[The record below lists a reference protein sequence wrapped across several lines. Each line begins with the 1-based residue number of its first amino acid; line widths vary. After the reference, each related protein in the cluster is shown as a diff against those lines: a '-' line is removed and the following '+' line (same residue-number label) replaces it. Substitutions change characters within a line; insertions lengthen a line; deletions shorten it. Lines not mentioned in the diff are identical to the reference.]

1 MACEL
6 GAFTDALCKL
16 VSLQERIRI
25 GKKMRRKLCDHT
37 ENVFAYLECSFGS
50 LKQENAAFIF
60 PRERLYPQ
68 KEGQATCFVTA
79 QCMTYKPFDLRTYM
93 PATCEKAMDDSYIIM
108 PRCIISLALLP
119 WSYALS
125 SSVCFSR
132 ELCKAERYELLASAY
147 RSITFFGFD
156 EQTVSEGQERERKR
170 RLKQGVVA
178 PLMAEDTSELYRSQI
193 RKTQEEFA
201 FAQALDLDGEVW
213 QERLHQAHVMQRIV
227 DLNDYI
233 DDQCLARFDT
243 CNRM

>member
-147 RSITFFGFD
+147 RSITFLGLMSKQSQKVRSVN
-156 EQTVSEGQERERKR
+156 ENEGSSRGLLPRLWQKIQVSCIGVKFAKHKKSLLLPKR
-170 RLKQGVVA
+170 L
-178 PLMAEDTSELYRSQI
+178 I
-193 RKTQEEFA
+193 
-201 FAQALDLDGEVW
+201 
-213 QERLHQAHVMQRIV
+213 
-227 DLNDYI
+227 
-233 DDQCLARFDT
+233 
-243 CNRM
+243 